1 MSEYLFIYYL
11 FRIYIISYIKSGTTS
26 CIPQSFEMSLF
37 KLRVMLLFII
47 AQCKLARTS
56 YDSLKMK
63 IDYNTKRKLF
73 SKCKFKIEENKN
85 VFYFSTAA
93 PAFSFFVKV

>member
-1 MSEYLFIYYL
+1 MSEYL

-26 CIPQSFEMSLF
+26 VLPQSFEISLF

-47 AQCKLARTS
+47 VQCTLARTS
-56 YDSLKMK
+56 YDSFKMK
-63 IDYNTKRKLF
+63 IDYNTKRELF

-93 PAFSFFVKV
+93 PAYIYIYFFVKL